1 MNNKANSNNRRT
13 RIIMLIV
20 FVAVLAVPIISW
32 PFVKGHVNTENQEN
46 RSFAEFP
53 EISLEN
59 AWNIT
64 SGIDDWF
71 NDRIPYKNQAMNLT
85 SAIKLETEARK
96 PLASYLSDTRVIVG
110 RDDWLFY
117 NGTEGESTIP
127 DYMGGNLYTEKELKT
142 LAEGYQKVA
151 DQYREMGSEVILF
164 VPPNKEQ
171 VYSEFMPEVL
181 GEITANSRMDQFISY
196 MKEHVDFPVIYAKE
210 DLLKAKDAGYQ
221 VYFKYDSHW
230 NYLGAFLGTQL
241 IAKEILGTK
250 DTLEEHTIGQY
261 LDFEGEP
268 VTADRDLAR
277 MLGLGPKYTE
287 DFNPAVMDYKMEVY
301 EHLGFWVNE
310 EQVTYMIWESIAEN
324 DLDVLMFHD
333 SFAYYMD
340 EIMGRDYKRLA
351 LLEDAE
357 YVKQYVESQHPDYVI
372 LEIAE
377 RKQDVLDSVWQELL
391 LHE

>member
-1 MNNKANSNNRRT
+1 MEEKAAVKNRRMRT
-13 RIIMLIV
+13 IMLIV
-20 FVAVLAVPIISW
+20 FVAVLVVPIASW
-32 PFVKGHVNTENQEN
+32 PFVKDHVNTENQEN

-71 NDRIPYKNQAMNLT
+71 NDRIPYKNQVMDLT
-85 SAIKLETEARK
+85 SSIKLAMGADS
-96 PLASYLSDTRVIVG
+96 PLVSYYSDTHVIVG
-110 RDDWLFY
+110 KDDWLFY

-127 DYMGGNLYTEKELKT
+127 DYMGGNLYTEEELEEM
-142 LAEGYQKVA
+142 ASGYQKVA
-151 DQYREMGSEVILF
+151 DQYREMGTQLILF

-171 VYSEFMPEVL
+171 VYPEFMPDVL
-181 GEITANSRMDQFISY
+181 GEITDYSRMDQFIDY

-210 DLLKAKDAGYQ
+210 DLLSAKNDGYQ

-241 IAKEILGTK
+241 LAEEILGTR
-250 DTLEEHTIGQY
+250 DTLEEHTIGPY

-268 VTADRDLAR
+268 VPADRDLAR

-287 DFNPAVMDYKMEVY
+287 PYNPAVTDYKTDIY
-301 EHLGFWVNE
+301 EYLGYWTNE
-310 EQVTYMIWESIAEN
+310 EDATYMVWQSFADN
-324 DLDVLMFHD
+324 DVTVLMYHD

-340 EIMGRDYKRLA
+340 EIMGRDYKA
-351 LLEDAE
+351 FVMLEQPKF
-357 YVKQYVESQHPDYVI
+357 VKQFVLESKPEYCV

-377 RKQDVLDSVWQELL
+377 RKKETLDTVWQELL